1 MAKTTIKDILANP
14 TSRREYF
21 LPGNSTCQGCGLDL
35 ALRWAMKALG
45 QNTVMISPASCANVV
60 TGLWPKSA
68 PDWPFFNMAFAAA
81 AAAATGM
88 KHGLKTRGKEDYNV
102 LVWAGDGG
110 TTDIGLQGL
119 SGAAERNE
127 DIIYVCYDN
136 EAYQNTGN
144 QRSSSTPHGTATTT
158 TPYGKPRYKKNL
170 PMIVAAHNVPY
181 VATASVGDPLDLFDK
196 FKKAKDIKGFRY
208 IHILS
213 PCPPGWRFPAEDMI
227 QQAKL
232 VVDTGIFPLF
242 EIENGNLTL
251 SGKSKRLHDPTKRKP
266 IADYFN
272 KKNQGRFKLIDEKI
286 LEELQMDSDRWWK
299 WIDRFLVI
307 QDFEEK

>member
-1 MAKTTIKDILANP
+1 MAKTTIKDIIANP
-14 TSRREYF
+14 ESRREYF
-21 LPGNSTCQGCGLDL
+21 LPGNSTCQGCGLDM

-45 QNTVMISPASCANVV
+45 QNTVMVSPASCSNVV

-68 PDWPFFNMAFAAA
+68 PDWPYFNMAFAGA

-88 KHGLKTRGKEDYNV
+88 KHGLITKGKGDYNV

-144 QRSSSTPHGTATTT
+144 QRSSSTPHGGVTTT
-158 TPYGKPRYKKNL
+158 TPYGKERYKKNL

-181 VATASVGDPLDLFDK
+181 IATASVGDPLDLYDK
-196 FKKAKDIKGFRY
+196 FMKAKKIKGFRY
-208 IHILS
+208 IHILA
-213 PCPPGWRFPAEDMI
+213 PCPPGWRYPAEETI
-227 QQAKL
+227 QQSKMI
-232 VVDTGIFPLF
+232 VDTGVFPLF
-242 EIENGNLTL
+242 EIENGYLTL
-251 SGKSKRLHDPTKRKP
+251 SGKSKRLHDKSKRKP
-266 IADYFN
+266 IGEYFN
-272 KKNQGRFKLIDEKI
+272 KKNQGRFKMVDEKI
-286 LEELQMDSDRWWK
+286 LGELQMDTDRWWK

>member
-1 MAKTTIKDILANP
+1 MTTLKQILADDD
-14 TSRREYF
+14 SRREYF

-35 ALRWAMKALG
+35 AFRWAMKALG
-45 QNTVMISPASCANVV
+45 QNTVMVSPASCSNVV
-60 TGLWPKSA
+60 TGLWPKSS
-68 PDWPFFNMAFAAA
+68 PDWPYFNMAFAGA

-88 KHGLKTRGKEDYNV
+88 RHGLKVKGKDHYNV

-127 DIIYVCYDN
+127 NIIFVCYDN

-144 QRSSSTPHGTATTT
+144 QRSSSTPYMGVTTT
-158 TPYGKPRYKKNL
+158 TPYGKERHKKNL

-208 IHILS
+208 IQILS
-213 PCPPGWRFPAEDMI
+213 PCPPGWRHPSDETI
-227 QQAKL
+227 KQAKMA
-232 VVDTGIFPLF
+232 VDTGSFPLY
-242 EIENGNLTL
+242 EIENGKLTL
-251 SGKSKRLHDPTKRKP
+251 NGKSKRMHDKSKRKP
-266 IADYFN
+266 LGEYFN
-272 KKNQGRFKLIDEKI
+272 KANQGRFKKVNAEALAKLQQDCDE
-286 LEELQMDSDRWWK
+286 WWAH
-299 WIDRFLVI
+299 IDRYLVY
-307 QDFEEK
+307 QEEAEL